1 MNTLGAK
8 PGIAIIS
15 NVQTPYRLHAHLR
28 LAREL
33 TEVTLWSLY
42 THGLPDQPWQLAD
55 EAETNPV
62 HFGRGEDVTRAA
74 DPRRAWREWRRGGRI
89 IAWLKEHRIAA
100 VVITGYNDAGRLRII
115 RWCRAAGVPL
125 LMHADSNARA
135 VPTGFK
141 RFVKPA
147 IVRWIV
153 RRCGAFLP
161 FGSAGAE
168 YFRQYGAPKQGIFF
182 FPAEPDYD
190 RILKLAPEAID
201 AAASKHG
208 LRPGRR
214 RFVFCARMLARKRPD
229 LALRAFEAIAEERP
243 EWDLVMIGDGPLAGE
258 LKAAVP
264 ERLRERITFTGF
276 IGVQDEISAIYRR
289 SDVLVFPSDYE
300 PWGLVV
306 NEAATAGMAIV
317 ASDVVGSVPEL
328 VKEGVNGR
336 AFRAGSLDA
345 LKAAMLGVSSP
356 ESIDRLK
363 EASPGIAA
371 AWRREGDPVQGLR
384 LALRYVGVIP

>member
-1 MNTLGAK
+1 MKKLGVK
-8 PGIAIIS
+8 PDIAVIS

-42 THGLPDQPWQLAD
+42 THGQPDQPWQLAD

-74 DPRRAWREWRRGGRI
+74 DPRRAYREWRRGGRI
-89 IAWLKEHRIAA
+89 IGWLRERGIAA

-125 LMHADSNARA
+125 LMHADSNVRA
-135 VPTGFK
+135 VPTGIK
-141 RFVKPA
+141 RFIKPP
-147 IVRWIV
+147 IVRWVV
-153 RRCGAFLP
+153 RRCNAFLP

-168 YFRQYGAPKQGIFF
+168 YFRQYGAPGEGIFY
-182 FPAEPDYD
+182 FPAEPDYE
-190 RILKLAPEAID
+190 RILNLSREAIE
-201 AAASKHG
+201 AAASGHS
-208 LRPGRR
+208 LRAGRR

-229 LALRAFEAIAEERP
+229 LALRAFEAIADERP

-264 ERLRERITFTGF
+264 EGLRGRITFTGF
-276 IGVQDEISAIYRR
+276 IGVQDEISAIYRC

-336 AFRAGSLDA
+336 VFRAGSLES
-345 LKAAMLGVSSP
+345 LKCAMLEVSSP
-356 ESIDRLK
+356 GTIDRLK
-363 EASPGIAA
+363 EASPDIAA